1 LRGDYQLFNAASM
14 LMALE
19 SLAGRFPV
27 TQADVREGL
36 LSAVIPGRFQVLP
49 GRPIQVLDVAHNH
62 QAARALAATLRQ
74 QPVVGRTFAIFGM
87 LKDKDLVSVA
97 SAMAGAVDRW
107 YPATLNVP
115 RGATAAQL
123 MEALTVAGANATRR
137 GYDDVLQAYAAACR
151 EATESDRI
159 VVFGSFHTVGDI
171 LAASRKV

>member
-1 LRGDYQLFNAASM
+1 M

-19 SLAGRFPV
+19 ALGGRFPV
-27 TQADVREGL
+27 TQADVRDGL

-49 GRPIQVLDVAHNH
+49 GRPIRVLDVAHNP

-74 QPVVGRTFAIFGM
+74 QPVVSRTFAVFGM
-87 LKDKDLVSVA
+87 LKDKDIESVVG
-97 SAMAGAVDRW
+97 AMAGVVDCW
-107 YPATLNVP
+107 YPATLHVP

-123 MEALTVAGANATRR
+123 MEALSTAGATAPSR
-137 GYDDVLQAYAAACR
+137 GYDDVLQAYGAASR
-151 EATESDRI
+151 DATESDRI